1 MPDGTSTERVD
12 TMSHLQNL
20 QNLFDWLQLNHAVGY
35 VLLWLICGLCGVA
48 IYRFI
53 AGGPCNPFGEWIERR
68 MFWTVFLFG
77 PLSLVIAIITVI
89 IVNADDVMVHVRAK
103 KQQREAA

>member
-1 MPDGTSTERVD
+1 
-12 TMSHLQNL
+12 
-20 QNLFDWLQLNHAVGY
+20 
-35 VLLWLICGLCGVA
+35 
-48 IYRFI
+48 
-53 AGGPCNPFGEWIERR
+53 